1 MVEANC
7 ATTVYG
13 VGNDCQTG
21 QIRVPADV
29 ERYQDLSIDD
39 DVRVVMTDVGK
50 YVDTASFVGTFT
62 SGSRITVP
70 AEFVRETGLKLGE
83 TYMVGFESVE
93 MRTVS
98 ELIEDDDSPEEA
110 EEVEDEPETLGKLF
124 ETSSGEMVDSDD
136 SEEAEDE
143 TEGSVGDESLGEL
156 FG

>member
-29 ERYQDLSIDD
+29 ERNQDLSIDD

-70 AEFVRETGLKLGE
+70 AEFVRETGLQLGE
-83 TYMVGFESVE
+83 TYMVGFEAVE
-93 MRTVS
+93 LRTVS
-98 ELIEDDDSPEEA
+98 ELIEEDGGPEDEP
-110 EEVEDEPETLGKLF
+110 EEDEPETLGKLF
-124 ETSSGEMVDSDD
+124 ETSSGQPVESDD
-136 SEEAEDE
+136 GEDEDE
-143 TEGSVGDESLGEL
+143 TEGLGEL

>member
-29 ERYQDLSIDD
+29 ERDQDLSIDD

-70 AEFVRETGLKLGE
+70 AEFVRETGLQLGE

-93 MRTVS
+93 LRTVS
-98 ELIEDDDSPEEA
+98 ELIEEDEDDPDKA
-110 EEVEDEPETLGKLF
+110 DEVEDEPKTLGKLF
-124 ETSSGEMVDSDD
+124 ETSSGQPVDSDED
-136 SEEAEDE
+136 EDEDE
-143 TEGSVGDESLGEL
+143 TEGSVGDEDLGEL